1 LSEMPEPRIV
11 VVGPTVEN
19 ESALA
24 TLDAV
29 VQPEEAKSGLG
40 QSSCELVRFILV
52 VSVRPESNGNKK

>member
-1 LSEMPEPRIV
+1 MPEPRIV

-29 VQPEEAKSGLG
+29 VQPEKAKSGLG

-52 VSVRPESNGNKK
+52 ISVRPESNGNLK